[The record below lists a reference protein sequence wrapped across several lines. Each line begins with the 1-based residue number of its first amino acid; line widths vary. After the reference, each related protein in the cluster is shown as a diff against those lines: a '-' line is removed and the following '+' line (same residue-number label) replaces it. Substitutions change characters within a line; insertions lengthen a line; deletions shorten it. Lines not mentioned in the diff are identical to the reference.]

1 MINFAVMNLE
11 KHISE
16 LLYRYQC
23 VVVPSFGAFLTE
35 NISAQLIE
43 NSNSFYPPKKLIL
56 FNANLKTNDGL
67 LANQIA
73 LVEKCSYEK
82 AVDLINI
89 EVDNWRNSLNV
100 EKNLYLKN
108 IGSIAINFDKNLV
121 FTPTD
126 YFNYLSS
133 SFGLTSFVSPNVKR
147 VIAEAKSVFEPDF
160 ENIQSQNSVDEEVDE
175 EVIAIRKP
183 RNYSNL
189 KYAAVFIVG
198 CGIASPVFLNLY
210 KEKVAI
216 NNLIVEAK
224 VQKQVQNKIQE
235 ATFFI
240 SNNPLPEVVSGLNN
254 DIKLN
259 YHVVA
264 GAFKVEA
271 NADKICKDLIQKG
284 FQAEKITQNI
294 NGLFP
299 VIYGSYATYAD
310 ARNAMA
316 KIQIKDNPDAW
327 VLIQQLEK

>member
-1 MINFAVMNLE
+1 MNLE

-23 VVVPSFGAFLTE
+23 VAVPSFGAFLTE
-35 NISAQLIE
+35 NVSAQLIE
-43 NSNSFYPPKKLIL
+43 NSNSFYPPKKLIV

-67 LANQIA
+67 LAKQIA
-73 LVEKCSYEK
+73 SVEKCSYEK

-89 EVDNWRNSLNV
+89 EVDNWRNSLNSV
-100 EKNLYLKN
+100 NNLYLKN
-108 IGSIAINFDKNLV
+108 IGSISVNFDKNMV
-121 FTPTD
+121 FTPTEN
-126 YFNYLSS
+126 FNYLTS
-133 SFGLTSFVSPNVKR
+133 SFGLTMFVSPNVKR
-147 VIAEAKSVFEPDF
+147 VVSENKNVFEPDF
-160 ENIQSQNSVDEEVDE
+160 ENIKTTKLYLDQEQMVYEFK
-175 EVIAIRKP
+175 KP
-183 RNYSNL
+183 RKYSNL

-240 SNNPLPEVVSGLNN
+240 SNNALPEAVISLSN
-254 DIKLN
+254 DVKLN

-264 GAFKVEA
+264 GAFKIEA
-271 NADKICKDLIQKG
+271 NANKICKHLIAKG
-284 FQAEKITQNI
+284 YKAEKISQNI

-299 VIYGSYATYAD
+299 VIYGSYATYGE
-310 ARNAMA
+310 ARNAMS
-316 KIQIKDNPDAW
+316 KIQIKDNADAW

>member
-1 MINFAVMNLE
+1 MNLE

-23 VVVPSFGAFLTE
+23 VAVPSFGAFLTE
-35 NISAQLIE
+35 NVSAQLFE
-43 NSNSFYPPKKLIL
+43 NSNSFYPPKKLIV

-73 LVEKCSYEK
+73 SVEKCSYEK

-89 EVDNWRNSLNV
+89 EVDNWRNSLNS
-100 EKNLYLKN
+100 ENNLYLKN
-108 IGSIAINFDKNLV
+108 IGSISMNFDKNMV

-126 YFNYLSS
+126 NFNYLTS
-133 SFGLTSFVSPNVKR
+133 SFGLTTFVSPNIKR
-147 VIAEAKSVFEPDF
+147 VIAEAKNVFEPDF
-160 ENIQSQNSVDEEVDE
+160 ENIQSQNSVAKSVNE

-183 RNYSNL
+183 RSYSNL

-240 SNNPLPEVVSGLNN
+240 SNNPLPEVANSLSN

-271 NADKICKDLIQKG
+271 NADKICENLILKG
-284 FQAEKITQNI
+284 YKAEKITQNI

-299 VIYGSYATYAD
+299 VIYNSYATYSE
-310 ARNAMA
+310 ARKAMNL
-316 KIQIKDNPDAW
+316 IQINDNPDAW
-327 VLIQQLEK
+327 VLIQQLDK

>member
-1 MINFAVMNLE
+1 MNLE

-23 VVVPSFGAFLTE
+23 VAVPGFGAFLTE
-35 NISAQLIE
+35 NVSAQLIE
-43 NSNSFYPPKKLIL
+43 NSNSFFPPKKLIV

-73 LVEKCSYEK
+73 SVQKCTYEK

-89 EVDNWRNSLNV
+89 EIDNWRNSLNS
-100 EKNLYLKN
+100 ENNLYLKN
-108 IGSIAINFDKNLV
+108 IGSIALNNDKNMV

-126 YFNYLSS
+126 NFNYLTS
-133 SFGLTSFVSPNVKR
+133 SFGLTTFVSPNVKR
-147 VIAEAKSVFEPDF
+147 MVVESKNIFEPDF
-160 ENIQSQNSVDEEVDE
+160 ENIQSQNSVNQEIIE
-175 EVIAIRKP
+175 IHKP

-189 KYAAVFIVG
+189 KYAAVFIIG

-210 KEKVAI
+210 KEKIAI

-240 SNNPLPEVVSGLNN
+240 SNNALPVVVSSLNN
-254 DIKLN
+254 DVKLN

-271 NADKICKDLIQKG
+271 NADKICKNLISRGYK
-284 FQAEKITQNI
+284 AEKIAQNI

-299 VIYGSYATYAD
+299 VIYSSYATYSE
-310 ARNAMA
+310 ARNAMTE
-316 KIQIKDNPDAW
+316 IQKKDNADAW
-327 VLIQQLEK
+327 VLIQQLDK

>member
-1 MINFAVMNLE
+1 MNLE

-23 VVVPSFGAFLTE
+23 VAVTGFGAFLTE
-35 NISAQLIE
+35 NVSAQLIE
-43 NSNSFYPPKKLIL
+43 NSNSFYPPKKLIV

-73 LVEKCSYEK
+73 AVEKCSFEK

-89 EVDNWRNSLNV
+89 EVDNWRNSLNS
-100 EKNLYLKN
+100 ENILYLKN
-108 IGSIAINFDKNLV
+108 IGSISMNSNKNLV
-121 FTPTD
+121 FTPSD
-126 YFNYLSS
+126 DFNYLTS

-147 VIAEAKSVFEPDF
+147 VAVAPKNVFEPDF
-160 ENIQSQNSVDEEVDE
+160 ENIQNQNSDVKSFDEK
-175 EVIAIRKP
+175 VIAIKKP
-183 RNYSNL
+183 RSYSNL

-240 SNNPLPEVVSGLNN
+240 SNNPLPEVVSDLNN
-254 DIKLN
+254 DMKLN

-264 GAFKVEA
+264 GAFKIEA
-271 NADKICKDLIQKG
+271 NANKVCKDLIEKG
-284 FQAEKITQNI
+284 FKAEKISQNI

-299 VIYGSYATYAD
+299 VIYGSYATYGE
-310 ARNAMA
+310 ARNAMSQ
-316 KIQIKDNPDAW
+316 IQIKDNPDAW
-327 VLIQQLEK
+327 VLIQQLDK

>member
-1 MINFAVMNLE
+1 MNLE

-43 NSNSFYPPKKLIL
+43 NSNSFYPPKKLIV
-56 FNANLKTNDGL
+56 FNAHLKTNDGL

-73 LVEKCSYEK
+73 TVEKCSYDK

-89 EVDNWRNSLNV
+89 EVDNWKNSLNL
-100 EKNLYLKN
+100 ENNLYLKN
-108 IGSIAINFDKNLV
+108 IGSISMNLNKNMV

-126 YFNYLSS
+126 SFNYLTS
-133 SFGLTSFVSPNVKR
+133 SFGLTTFVSPNVKR
-147 VIAEAKSVFEPDF
+147 VIAEAKNVFEPDF
-160 ENIQSQNSVDEEVDE
+160 DNILPEKLVEIDEKINVEFK
-175 EVIAIRKP
+175 KP
-183 RNYSNL
+183 RSYSNL

-240 SNNPLPEVVSGLNN
+240 SNNPLPEVANSLSS

-264 GAFKVEA
+264 GAFKIEA
-271 NADKICKDLIQKG
+271 NADKICRNLISKG
-284 FQAEKITQNI
+284 YKAEKITQNI

-299 VIYGSYATYAD
+299 VIYNSYATYAE
-310 ARNAMA
+310 AKKAMNL
-316 KIQIKDNPDAW
+316 IQINDNPDAW
-327 VLIQQLEK
+327 VLIQQLDKW

>member
-73 LVEKCSYEK
+73 LFERCSYEK

-89 EVDNWRNSLNV
+89 EVDNWRNSLNI
-100 EKNLYLKN
+100 EKSLYLKN
-108 IGSIAINFDKNLV
+108 IGSIAINFDKNMV

-126 YFNYLSS
+126 NFNYLSS

-147 VIAEAKSVFEPDF
+147 VVIETKNVFEPDF
-160 ENIQSQNSVDEEVDE
+160 DNILSEKSVEINEKINLE
-175 EVIAIRKP
+175 IKKP
-183 RNYSNL
+183 RSYSNL
-189 KYAAVFIVG
+189 KYAAVFIVS
-198 CGIASPVFLNLY
+198 CGIVSPVFLNLY

-240 SNNPLPEVVSGLNN
+240 SNSPLQEVVSDLKN

-271 NADKICKDLIQKG
+271 NADKICENLISKG
-284 FQAEKITQNI
+284 YKAEKITQNI

-299 VIYGSYATYAD
+299 VIYNSYETYSE
-310 ARNAMA
+310 ARKAMNI
-316 KIQIKDNPDAW
+316 IQIKDNPDAW